1 MADKDDEQDVKL
13 FEKCSRVGRPLGEEG
28 FVEKLEEMTG
38 RILRPQNQGR
48 KKGK

>member
-1 MADKDDEQDVKL
+1 MEKGLKRNPVKL

-38 RILRPQNQGR
+38 RILRPQKPGR